1 MPAVILARSLGLVAV
16 AGAPSP
22 SLDGVPVQITDIVVR
37 ALTDIVVRAPDDI
50 VFAAEVAMTCRG
62 ATARRTTR
70 WCRWYRT
77 HEALLGSFRLCLHF
91 LSF

>member
-37 ALTDIVVRAPDDI
+37 AAPDDI